1 MSELFKKLR
10 EMWLRFRASARAREL
25 ADYIEKNS
33 DGAIYKNKSTIIIP
47 NGMEIHISTIA
58 EGILVMNEW
67 YYDSSAELIHHVI
80 RKGVLNGKIKFGPY
94 Y

>member
-47 NGMEIHISTIA
+47 NGM
-58 EGILVMNEW
+58 
-67 YYDSSAELIHHVI
+67 
-80 RKGVLNGKIKFGPY
+80 
-94 Y
+94 